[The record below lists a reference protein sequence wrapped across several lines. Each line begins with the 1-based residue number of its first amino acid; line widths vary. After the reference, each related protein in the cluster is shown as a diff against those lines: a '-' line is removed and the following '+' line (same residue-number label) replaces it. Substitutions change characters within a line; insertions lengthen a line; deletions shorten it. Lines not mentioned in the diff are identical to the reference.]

1 MERSKL
7 KMLLLNL
14 RQVLNELEA
23 EVYSNK
29 DSYLES
35 TYSEY
40 LYDEVLKYEETNDDD
55 GED

>member
-40 LYDEVLKYEETNDDD
+40 LYDEVLKYEETNDD